1 METTFLSLG
10 ANVGDRERN
19 IACAIKKLLEHGIR
33 IVRRSSLYETEP
45 VEVLDQKWFL
55 NCVVEAETDLTPLE
69 LLDVLL
75 EIERSLG
82 RQRRVPK
89 GPRAI
94 DIDILFFGSDV
105 IQMPRLKIP
114 HPRMADRR
122 FVLVPFAELAPSA
135 QHPGSKKTVA
145 DLLAETPDK
154 SDVKLWKSGKR

>member
-19 IACAIKKLLEHGIR
+19 IACAIKKLPEHGIR

-94 DIDILFFGSDV
+94 DIDILFFGSEV